1 MLNYKKGDLI
11 YFAND
16 GDNFYGIIDE
26 FFADDRSG
34 VYLLSSQNFR
44 ESAIY
49 NLIFK
54 SENTEY
60 DIIPNDI
67 LNEGMKLDAVTVQ
80 ANDIRLFLSGG

>member
-1 MLNYKKGDLI
+1 MLKYKKGDLI
-11 YFAND
+11 YFANY

-26 FFADDRSG
+26 FYADDRSG
-34 VYLLSSQNFR
+34 VYLLSAENFR

-67 LNEGMKLDAVTVQ
+67 LNEGLKLDTVTVQ
-80 ANDIRLFLSGG
+80 ANDIRLFLLGG